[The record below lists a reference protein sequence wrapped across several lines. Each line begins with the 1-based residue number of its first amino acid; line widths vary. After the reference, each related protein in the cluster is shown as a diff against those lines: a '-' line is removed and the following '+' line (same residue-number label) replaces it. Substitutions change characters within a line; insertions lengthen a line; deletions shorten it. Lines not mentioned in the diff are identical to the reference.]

1 MSPLFFIFIFMKPP
15 YLKSGDNVIIISTAR
30 KVSKEEIQPSI
41 IILESWGLKVTL
53 GGNLFKEENQFSG
66 SDLERTQDL
75 QNALDDPNIKAI
87 ICARGG
93 YGTVR
98 IIDQI
103 DFSLF
108 QKHPKWLCGFS
119 DVTVIHN
126 AIHSLNISSLHSTMP
141 LLFPKEAQKEAVN
154 TLRNNLFGEPI
165 SYTFPKN
172 DLNTS
177 NQLEG
182 VLIGGNLSII
192 NNLIGTPSDIDTTN
206 KVLFLEDLDE
216 YLYHIDRMMQQLKR
230 SGLLTELK
238 GLLIGHMSDM
248 NDNAIPF
255 GKNAYEII
263 LETVKE
269 FNYPVIFNFPAGHL
283 NRNLAIKLG
292 ETISVS
298 SKGNEM
304 VFCYA

>member
-1 MSPLFFIFIFMKPP
+1 MKPP

-41 IILESWGLKVTL
+41 SILESWGLNVTL
-53 GGNLFKEENQFSG
+53 GDNLFKEENQFSG

-75 QNALDDPNIKAI
+75 QKALDNPNIQAV

-126 AIHSLNISSLHSTMP
+126 AIHSLNIASLHSTMP
-141 LLFPKEAQKEAVN
+141 LLFPKQGQKEAKE
-154 TLRNNLFGEPI
+154 TLRKNLFGEPI
-165 SYTFPKN
+165 SYTFPKHT
-172 DLNTS
+172 LNQGD
-177 NQLEG
+177 QLEG
-182 VLIGGNLSII
+182 IVTGGNLSII
-192 NNLIGTPSDIDTTN
+192 NNLIGTPTDLDTTG
-206 KVLFLEDLDE
+206 KVLFFEDLDE

-230 SGLLTELK
+230 AGLLTDLK

-255 GKNAYEII
+255 GKSAYEII

-269 FNYPVIFNFPAGHL
+269 FNYPVIFDFPAGHL
-283 NRNLAIKLG
+283 NRNLALKLG
-292 ETISVS
+292 ETISIS
-298 SKGNEM
+298 AKENEM